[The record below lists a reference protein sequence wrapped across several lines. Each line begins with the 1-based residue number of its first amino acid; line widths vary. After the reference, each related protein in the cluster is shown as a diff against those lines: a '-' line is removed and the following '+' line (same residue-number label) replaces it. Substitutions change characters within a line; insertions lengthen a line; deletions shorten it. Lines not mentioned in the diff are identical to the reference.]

1 MKMKLGT
8 YYSPFLICASL
19 TRSLCLSFR
28 SEVCD
33 TRHRYERSI
42 NFLTRCSVTRP
53 EGSDTLTQ
61 SATSTTLTG
70 TATASRLSSTTIRL
84 KEGGRMMTFL
94 AFKITTTDTQANSPQ
109 VTVVRRVK
117 GVKGLDNK
125 FYLKIWHF
133 LQKLR
138 WIWAHTRIIPY
149 QKRVVCYKAYDGH
162 LTSLNLSNRR
172 WTTVPA
178 PW

>member
-8 YYSPFLICASL
+8 DYSPFLICASL

-109 VTVVRRVK
+109 VTVVRRVRGERPRQQILLTNLTFFAK
-117 GVKGLDNK
+117 TSVNLGS
-125 FYLKIWHF
+125 
-133 LQKLR
+133 
-138 WIWAHTRIIPY
+138 Y
-149 QKRVVCYKAYDGH
+149 QNYSLPKTGRV
-162 LTSLNLSNRR
+162 L
-172 WTTVPA
+172 
-178 PW
+178 